1 MLRPP
6 EASSGG
12 LLSMEKGNAMTNQ
25 EIYDLMDR
33 FERTTL
39 QSLKLSQ
46 EGFSIELC
54 RAAAVSA
61 APAAPVYAAPAAPAP
76 AAAPAQENQNAVTAP
91 LVGTFYTAPAPDQA
105 PFVAVGDRVK
115 KGQTVCLIEAM
126 KMMSEVPAPCD
137 CVIKE
142 ILKDSGTLVS
152 FGEPLIRYKPC

>member
-1 MLRPP
+1 
-6 EASSGG
+6 
-12 LLSMEKGNAMTNQ
+12 MTNQ

-33 FERTTL
+33 FERSTL

-46 EGFSIELC
+46 EGFSIELS
-54 RAAAVSA
+54 RAVPGGAMPAVFAAPAVSA
-61 APAAPVYAAPAAPAP
+61 PAAP
-76 AAAPAQENQNAVTAP
+76 AAAPAPAREEAPAVTAP

-137 CVIKE
+137 CVIEE
-142 ILKDSGTLVS
+142 ILKDSGELVS
-152 FGEPLIRYKPC
+152 FGDPLIRYKPC

>member
-1 MLRPP
+1 MK
-6 EASSGG
+6 
-12 LLSMEKGNAMTNQ
+12 KGIIMTNE

-33 FERTTL
+33 FERSAL
-39 QSLKLSQ
+39 QSLKLSR

-54 RAAAVSA
+54 RAAPAPAAPVFA

-76 AAAPAQENQNAVTAP
+76 AAPAAPAQEEMSAVTAP
-91 LVGTFYTAPAPDQA
+91 LVGTFYAAPAPDQA

-137 CVIKE
+137 CVIESVCKSNGE
-142 ILKDSGTLVS
+142 LVA
-152 FGEPLIRYKPC
+152 FGEPLFRYKPC

>member
-1 MLRPP
+1 
-6 EASSGG
+6 
-12 LLSMEKGNAMTNQ
+12 MTNE
-25 EIYDLMDR
+25 EIFTLMDR
-33 FERTTL
+33 FQRSDL

-54 RAAAVSA
+54 RATP
-61 APAAPVYAAPAAPAP
+61 APAPVFAAPAAPAAP
-76 AAAPAQENQNAVTAP
+76 AAAPAPAQEEAPAVTAP
-91 LVGTFYTAPAPDQA
+91 LVGTFYAAPAPDQA

-137 CVIKE
+137 CVIEE
-142 ILKDSGTLVS
+142 ILKDSGELVS

>member
-1 MLRPP
+1 
-6 EASSGG
+6 
-12 LLSMEKGNAMTNQ
+12 MTNE
-25 EIYDLMDR
+25 EIFTLMDR
-33 FERTTL
+33 FQRSDL

-54 RAAAVSA
+54 RATPAPAPVFA
-61 APAAPVYAAPAAPAP
+61 APAPVFAAPAAPAAP
-76 AAAPAQENQNAVTAP
+76 AAAPAPAQEEAPAVTAP
-91 LVGTFYTAPAPDQA
+91 LVGTFYAAPAPDQA

-137 CVIKE
+137 CVIEE
-142 ILKDSGTLVS
+142 ILKDSGELVS

>member
-1 MLRPP
+1 
-6 EASSGG
+6 
-12 LLSMEKGNAMTNQ
+12 MTNQ
-25 EIYDLMDR
+25 EIFDLMDR
-33 FERTTL
+33 FERGTL

-46 EGFSIELC
+46 EGFSIELS
-54 RAAAVSA
+54 RAVP
-61 APAAPVYAAPAAPAP
+61 APAAPTTFTAPAVPAPAP
-76 AAAPAQENQNAVTAP
+76 VAASAPAREEGPSVTAP

-137 CVIKE
+137 CVIEE
-142 ILKDSGTLVS
+142 ILKDSGDLVS